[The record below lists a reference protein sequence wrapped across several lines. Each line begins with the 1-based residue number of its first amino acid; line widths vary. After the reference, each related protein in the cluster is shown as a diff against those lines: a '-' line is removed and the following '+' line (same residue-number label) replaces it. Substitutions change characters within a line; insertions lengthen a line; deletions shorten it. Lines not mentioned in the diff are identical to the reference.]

1 MSADSANKLRAE
13 ASYRI
18 DPALAGERPSLS
30 NVLPACARFSKR
42 RACIDFG
49 VKVHSYRTPTKPAAF
64 AWGVGTGASVGVAEG
79 LLGEV
84 GVRLGEGAVLEGE
97 AALVVAGVS
106 GIGAWLQPTTVSVS
120 AKSTTVLIS
129 RPYDWEG

>member
-1 MSADSANKLRAE
+1 
-13 ASYRI
+13 
-18 DPALAGERPSLS
+18 
-30 NVLPACARFSKR
+30 
-42 RACIDFG
+42 
-49 VKVHSYRTPTKPAAF
+49 
-64 AWGVGTGASVGVAEG
+64 VGTGASVGVAEG